1 MNKILTEY
9 LDKSKKYVYK
19 EKQDEWIKKIIQDY
33 KSGNILEIKQQLVI
47 MELIELNEMQKAVLA
62 FKGLDKIKE
71 INSEL
76 IRENILK
83 FSKRG
88 TEFFI
93 ITVTEDKL
101 LERMQDII
109 NIERENDEFEENLKI
124 EMQNTYKKVKIIHP
138 INKRGR

>member
-19 EKQDEWIKKIIQDY
+19 EKQDEWIKKFIQDY

-47 MELIELNEMQKAVLA
+47 MDLIESDEMQKAVLA

-71 INSEL
+71 VNSEL
-76 IRENILK
+76 IRENILN

-93 ITVTEDKL
+93 VTVTEDKL

-124 EMQNTYKKVKIIHP
+124 EIQNTHKKVKIIHP
-138 INKRGR
+138 INKRGE

>member
-19 EKQDEWIKKIIQDY
+19 EKQDEWIKKVIQDY
-33 KSGNILEIKQQLVI
+33 KNGNILEIKQQLVI
-47 MELIELNEMQKAVLA
+47 MDLIESNEMQKAVLA

-76 IRENILK
+76 IRENILN
-83 FSKRG
+83 FSKKG

-124 EMQNTYKKVKIIHP
+124 EIQNTYKKVKTIHP

>member
-19 EKQDEWIKKIIQDY
+19 EKQDEWIKKVIQDY

-47 MELIELNEMQKAVLA
+47 MDLIESNEIQKAVLA